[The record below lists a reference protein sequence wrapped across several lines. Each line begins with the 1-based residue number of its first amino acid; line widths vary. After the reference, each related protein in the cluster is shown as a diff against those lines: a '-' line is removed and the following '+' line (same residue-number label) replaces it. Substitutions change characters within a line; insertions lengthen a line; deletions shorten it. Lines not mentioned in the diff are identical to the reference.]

1 MAEKLLDTA
10 KVSLYGEKISDM
22 KYGDPPSKEPRGFVR
37 VFGYAFERQYYP
49 LDTPTIML
57 LEGSGDELKDSKLS
71 EEDKSSMA
79 SGIKE
84 WVCDKSDQSTRLEEL
99 TGSIEEI
106 LLEFEIEIELDEDE
120 HQDGRVSG
128 GRVSGGRV
136 SGGRVSGGR
145 VSGGRV
151 SGGRVSGARDD

>member
-1 MAEKLLDTA
+1 MVETLLGMSE
-10 KVSLYGEKISDM
+10 VRLYGEKISDM
-22 KYGDPPSKEPRGFVR
+22 TFKDPPKTKSRCFVR
-37 VFGYAFERQYYP
+37 VYGFGFEGQYYG

-57 LEGSGDELKDSKLS
+57 LEGTGSALKDSSVSDALNFMS
-71 EEDKSSMA
+71 SDIREWVSDKS
-79 SGIKE
+79 
-84 WVCDKSDQSTRLEEL
+84 QTSTRLEEF

-106 LLEFEIEIELDEDE
+106 LLEFELGEDD
-120 HQDGRVSG
+120 HHDGRVSG

-151 SGGRVSGARDD
+151 SGD